1 MVEKCQ
7 EKESGTWRSCMS
19 AADAASSISRM
30 TSSAMF
36 ARIAAACASKPA
48 RGAASATHSMPTR
61 WPPLVTSGAPA

>member
-1 MVEKCQ
+1 MVKKCQ

-36 ARIAAACASKPA
+36 AAACASKPA

>member
-1 MVEKCQ
+1 
-7 EKESGTWRSCMS
+7 MS

-30 TSSAMF
+30 TSSAML

-48 RGAASATHSMPTR
+48 RGAASATQSMPTR